1 MALNDAR
8 QRISQKESYTPEE
21 AFQIAR
27 QGLREVYMIHDE
39 LLTYLQTKSSVGNSK
54 LLYACSGKIPTHLF
68 V

>member
-1 MALNDAR
+1 MARQIKETSLQKGDGTIFHVKVSPTFEMALNDAR

-39 LLTYLQTKSSVGNSK
+39 L
-54 LLYACSGKIPTHLF
+54 
-68 V
+68 

>member
-39 LLTYLQTKSSVGNSK
+39 L
-54 LLYACSGKIPTHLF
+54 
-68 V
+68 